1 MTVATAFAMTVA
13 MLVLV
18 VVQLLRRC
26 LELTIVLLLVAAH
39 ILRLLLVAV
48 HVLRCLQ
55 VTMLMLVVQLLRRC
69 RELTIV
75 LVVQLLR
82 RLQSTMVL
90 SSVNIV
96 GDLAG
101 DWFSILVPP

>member
-1 MTVATAFAMTVA
+1 MTAATAFAMTVA

-48 HVLRCLQ
+48 HVLRCLE
-55 VTMLMLVVQLLRRC
+55 VTMLMLVVQL
-69 RELTIV
+69 I
-75 LVVQLLR
+75 VQLGF
-82 RLQSTMVL
+82 L
-90 SSVNIV
+90 SCVNIV

-101 DWFSILVPP
+101 DWFSILVVPP

>member
-1 MTVATAFAMTVA
+1 
-13 MLVLV
+13 MLML

-48 HVLRCLQ
+48 HVLRCLE
-55 VTMLMLVVQLLRRC
+55 VTMLMLVVQL
-69 RELTIV
+69 I
-75 LVVQLLR
+75 VQLGF
-82 RLQSTMVL
+82 L
-90 SSVNIV
+90 SCVNIV

-101 DWFSILVPP
+101 DWFSIVPP